1 MAPDDPNTVKEY
13 KNNPDN
19 LLRENKVLR
28 STVVDVVGSTD
39 SNNGS
44 SSKAKNSTD
53 EEKALIRE
61 KTLIRDQSSA
71 SSSGGGALR
80 VSGGL
85 EGQFVERQ
93 SATPFASEMLVTA
106 EVNPQS

>member
-19 LLRENKVLR
+19 LLRENKVLH
-28 STVVDVVGSTD
+28 STVVDVVGSAD

-44 SSKAKNSTD
+44 SSKVKNSTD

-71 SSSGGGALR
+71 SNSGGAALS
-80 VSGGL
+80 VSGL